1 MKTAGSSVSS
11 GPDQDRIISDANHC
25 DIFTDCVH
33 HSKCPY
39 YLKQSEK
46 LKTVSRDTIDFTR
59 MRNELR
65 QLICNKKER
74 KVCCEEPDT
83 FSSTT
88 RPSPRPTPGNE
99 NSEIIRRTTRQTT
112 TRKIFTTTTLRTTTA
127 GQWSSW
133 SQCSVTCGV
142 GKQRRS
148 RSDGIYQIQDCNF
161 SSCPIRTTTRSPFIP
176 TRSSTRSPYIPT
188 RSPTRSPY
196 VPTRSPT
203 TKPKRRNNN
212 NTPAPCLCD
221 QLNDWFVNWAKDTF
235 KI

>member
-11 GPDQDRIISDANHC
+11 GLDQDRIISDANHC

-46 LKTVSRDTIDFTR
+46 LKTVSRDTSDFTR

-88 RPSPRPTPGNE
+88 RPSPRPNE

-148 RSDGIYQIQDCNF
+148 RNNGIYQIQDCNF
-161 SSCPIRTTTRSPFIP
+161 NSCPIRTT
-176 TRSSTRSPYIPT
+176 TRSPYIPT

-196 VPTRSPT
+196 IPTRSPT
-203 TKPKRRNNN
+203 RNPNVNRGNNN